1 MRVTELFFRMSRAVP
16 DLAEITSDNFEEHL
30 TSDLTFSEFFNDFL
44 MLPVFGAAVRYD
56 GMSGGFELLDQTAA
70 HLSCHI
76 RSFLHELQSKS
87 LSEPHWIP
95 AEPLPDNRYIVTC
108 LDRDEC
114 IQWLKRDRLPFFLQS
129 DSYFE
134 YRLAQCV
141 CQLSSS
147 QTSQDHV
154 TADESRGSQ
163 AYPEPVKTS
172 GVCGARETFMCFKR
186 SLSGGQGDVIL
197 SLWMDIERLKT
208 LDTHTKSRYLV
219 WMRSQ
224 YLASVNVELLSRLG
238 LKCSIRWQEDKLCD
252 VQPRLLEILMLYW
265 GQRFT
270 HCLSDDWCVSE
281 LTLSC
286 VCVNVSRSYLPA
298 HVTAHICTDNR
309 VESSQMFLFMDVLRT
324 ESRSGSVFTH
334 FCQNSGNQL
343 WENAVH
349 FCSELS
355 QYIHLFCMN
364 TFDPYRVQHTAQM
377 LYGVYVCSGAQRCV
391 VLSEENRRTVLSRLT
406 PAFEDLFDQVEE
418 LALNVLLEPWTLFSD
433 QTTQSLKRV
442 TQRQEVR
449 YAETELFNRLQHL
462 YTHTQRNLTQVF
474 RSPPAPAEVTRAPD
488 LWSSVPDRFR
498 GISLDSLTRNPSQLQ
513 HFLSFLEKNSVS
525 VYLQFCLDVEQLK
538 KTPVSDEGLMKERH
552 TNITTKYCNYNFLC
566 GPNSPASKDQQMR
579 VAAGVVCVSLLS
591 ELQSAV
597 QKRLEVDW
605 LPLFLSSSE
614 FITGHK
620 PQAAGVACEQQPVV
634 RHLRRRQFYK
644 QVNGGGVMASCQ
656 VSVSMRKALL
666 NPVTC
671 LQFQKFL
678 CVCGDLRENDL
689 LFWLEVQ
696 RYKDLC
702 HSRCDD
708 VMIQRKI
715 SIIISRFITST
726 TPPALQI
733 HIPPELAQHIMSS
746 RRALGPY
753 VFREAQVCVFKQ
765 LLTHWPDFSA
775 FHTAVGEDSVLRVM
789 EHKWWRERHRRVR
802 GEQDD
807 KPSEDDETHTVSDE
821 DLQENSDMTS
831 YKISWCYSKHMAA
844 LEHEKTLSEEVTSS
858 CGKVKFTISSFD
870 VMFCVQTAVQL
881 PV

>member
-1 MRVTELFFRMSRAVP
+1 
-16 DLAEITSDNFEEHL
+16 
-30 TSDLTFSEFFNDFL
+30 

-70 HLSCHI
+70 DRSCHI
-76 RSFLHELQSKS
+76 RSSLHELQSKS

-95 AEPLPDNRYIVTC
+95 AEPLPDNRYTVTC

-114 IQWLKRDRLPFFLQS
+114 IQWLKRDILAFFLQS

-134 YRLAQCV
+134 YRLAKCV
-141 CQLSSS
+141 CQLSGS
-147 QTSQDHV
+147 QTPEHHV
-154 TADESRGSQ
+154 TVDDIQQSQ
-163 AYPEPVKTS
+163 AYPEPVKTQTS
-172 GVCGARETFMCFKR
+172 ETSRVCGARETFMCFKR
-186 SLSGGQGDVIL
+186 SLSGAQGDVIL

-208 LDTHTKSRYLV
+208 LNTHTKSRYLV
-219 WMRSQ
+219 WMRGQ
-224 YLASVNVELLSRLG
+224 YLVSVNVELLSRLG

-270 HCLSDDWCVSE
+270 HCLCDDWCVSE

-286 VCVNVSRSYLPA
+286 ACVNVRRSYPPA
-298 HVTAHICTDNR
+298 HVTTHICTDNR
-309 VESSQMFLFMDVLRT
+309 VDSSQMCLLMDVLRT

-355 QYIHLFCMN
+355 QYIQLFCMS
-364 TFDPYRVQHTAQM
+364 TFDPYRVQQTAQL
-377 LYGVYVCSGAQRCV
+377 LYGVYVCSGAQMSV
-391 VLSEENRRTVLSRLT
+391 VLSEENRRTVLTRLT
-406 PAFEDLFDQVEE
+406 PPFEDLFDQAEE
-418 LALNVLLEPWTLFSD
+418 HALNVLLEPWTLFSD
-433 QTTQSLKRV
+433 QTTESLKRV
-442 TQRQEVR
+442 TKRPEVR
-449 YAETELFNRLQHL
+449 YAETELFHTLQNL
-462 YTHTQRNLTQVF
+462 YTHTQRNLPQVF

-488 LWSSVPDRFR
+488 LWSNVPDRFR
-498 GISLDSLTRNPSQLQ
+498 GIRLDSLIRNRSQLQ

-538 KTPVSDEGLMKERH
+538 KTPVSDEALMKERH
-552 TNITTKYCNYNFLC
+552 TDITTKYCNNNFLC

-579 VAAGVVCVSLLS
+579 LAAGVMCVSLLS

-614 FITGHK
+614 FITRHK
-620 PQAAGVACEQQPVV
+620 PQCQAAGVACEQQPVV
-634 RHLRRRQFYK
+634 SHWRRRQFYQQ
-644 QVNGGGVMASCQ
+644 QVNGGGVMASCE
-656 VSVSMRKALL
+656 VSVSLRKALL

-678 CVCGDLRENDL
+678 SVCGDLLENDL

-702 HSRCDD
+702 HSHCDD
-708 VMIQRKI
+708 VMIQKKI
-715 SIIISRFITST
+715 SIIFSRFITST

-733 HIPPELAQHIMSS
+733 HIPPELAQHITSS

-765 LLTHWPDFSA
+765 LLTHWPDFLA
-775 FHTAVGEDSVLRVM
+775 FHAAIGEDNVLRVL
-789 EHKWWRERHRRVR
+789 EHKQWRERHRREM
-802 GEQDD
+802 GKQED
-807 KPSEDDETHTVSDE
+807 KLSEDDETHAVSDE

-858 CGKVKFTISSFD
+858 CGTDSRSASS
-870 VMFCVQTAVQL
+870 VSRTNTQTGQQNLRNTRLRPSVSKHTDRVTAHNTELTQDNM
-881 PV
+881 

>member
-208 LDTHTKSRYLV
+208 LDTHTKS
-219 WMRSQ
+219 
-224 YLASVNVELLSRLG
+224 
-238 LKCSIRWQEDKLCD
+238 
-252 VQPRLLEILMLYW
+252 
-265 GQRFT
+265 
-270 HCLSDDWCVSE
+270 
-281 LTLSC
+281 
-286 VCVNVSRSYLPA
+286 
-298 HVTAHICTDNR
+298 
-309 VESSQMFLFMDVLRT
+309 
-324 ESRSGSVFTH
+324 
-334 FCQNSGNQL
+334 
-343 WENAVH
+343 
-349 FCSELS
+349 
-355 QYIHLFCMN
+355 
-364 TFDPYRVQHTAQM
+364 RVQHTAQM

-644 QVNGGGVMASCQ
+644 KQVNGGGVMASCQ